1 MEKKIYD
8 EMALR
13 TFKANFEKVKANL
26 MHVHECDLGSVDF
39 RSELIVQLYKACDY
53 RCLYRFMPV
62 HEMTMMERSRIVSKC
77 GDYILRDFICYFL
90 NGEHFECLRRCCDG
104 LYRDDDFEYYELGGL
119 DKAEVKIYSEILD
132 LKKPHRWFDGL
143 SDELKRRF
151 EEDKRKILSRYE
163 YEEDNTITEARILN
177 LMEWYCLGWKTV
189 LEWIKDKHGLDV
201 LTHFIWDTY
210 VTKKDVSVVVGK
222 ELEDYIEF
230 CDNDGDWMFDEF
242 EVTIYE
248 CREQIRKWFDDPKV
262 QKDFLLSGKDIST
275 WLKEKNTEWR
285 KVKRSS
291 NWFHFNG
298 KD

>member
-8 EMALR
+8 ERALR

-53 RCLYRFMPV
+53 RCLYLFMPV
-62 HEMTMMERSRIVSKC
+62 HEMTMMERCRLISKC
-77 GDYILRDFICYFL
+77 NDYIVRDFIFYFL
-90 NGEHFECLRRCCDG
+90 NGKHFERLRRCCDG
-104 LYRDDDFEYYELGGL
+104 LFRDDDIEDIELDGL
-119 DKAEVKIYSEILD
+119 DEAEVKIYSEILK
-132 LKKPHRWFDGL
+132 LKKPQLWFAGL
-143 SDELKRRF
+143 SDDLKREFDEERREIWSRF
-151 EEDKRKILSRYE
+151 ES
-163 YEEDNTITEARILN
+163 EEDNTITEARIFK
-177 LMEWYCLGWKTV
+177 LMEWYCLGWKSV

-210 VTKKDVSVVVGK
+210 VRKDVSAVAKK
-222 ELEDYIEF
+222 ELEEYIEF

-248 CREQIRKWFDDPKV
+248 CREQIRKWFNDPKV

-285 KVKRSS
+285 KVKRIS
-291 NWFHFNG
+291 NWFHING